1 MTEPSSGPRPDTAEA
16 AETVYTLNLTVNG
29 RPRTGVVPTSLL
41 LSEYLRDHLGL
52 TGTHVGCD
60 TSQCGACTVLVDG
73 LMVKSCTVLVAQLP
87 GAAVLT
93 IEGLGSR
100 DKLHPV
106 QEAFRARHALQCG
119 FCTPGMVAAAVA
131 LLSENPH
138 PTAEE
143 VREGLDGV
151 MCRCTGYEN
160 IVAAVLDAADRMPGA
175 AKEVG

>member
-1 MTEPSSGPRPDTAEA
+1 MTDFVSDPYHR
-16 AETVYTLNLTVNG
+16 TVPLTVNG
-29 RPRTGVVPTSLL
+29 QPRSDAVPASLL

-73 LMVKSCTVLVAQLP
+73 LMVKSCTVLVVQLP
-87 GAAVLT
+87 DAEVVT
-93 IEGLGSR
+93 VEGLGSR
-100 DKLHPV
+100 DQLHPV

-131 LLSENPH
+131 LLRQNPH
-138 PTAEE
+138 PDAAE
-143 VREGLDGV
+143 VRESLDGV
-151 MCRCTGYEN
+151 ICRCTGYEN
-160 IVAAVLDAADRMPGA
+160 IVAAVLDAADRMAAA